1 MPLVKVEIRKGKSRE
16 YKKAILDGVHDALVQ
31 AIKIP
36 DHDRFQRVYELDE
49 ANFEAP
55 EGKTDNVTLIEI
67 TMFHGRSID
76 AKKALYKAITENLA
90 KNPGIDGNDITIVIY
105 ESTLENWGVRGGKPA
120 SEVDLGFKIRV

>member
-55 EGKTDNVTLIEI
+55 EGKTDSVTLIEI
-67 TMFHGRSID
+67 TMFQGRSFE